1 MERIIGIDLGTTNS
15 CVSIVEG
22 NTPIVIPS
30 RNGGHTTPSV
40 VAITQDQKRLI
51 GHLAKR
57 QAVTNPSNTI
67 TASKRFIGRRWNE
80 PQIQD
85 FLESRGFEAIEG
97 RQGEV
102 LININERAYA
112 MPEISSMILLELKEV
127 AEEYLGESVNKAVIT
142 VPAYFNDRQRQ
153 ATKEAGTLAGLEV
166 MRIINEPTSAALAY
180 GYGKEMDKIVAVYDM
195 GGGTFDFS
203 VLHIADGVFEVLS
216 TVGDTQLGGEDF
228 DDRLIMQW
236 LVVEFAKEHRVD
248 LRRDKMAMQRVRD
261 AAEKAKCELSTT
273 RSTEINLPFI
283 ISRADGMTLHLQMV
297 LTRNQ
302 LESLTEDLVER
313 SIEICKQGMKE
324 AKVEVDEVILVGGMT
339 RMPLIQ
345 ERVRDFFKRSPRR
358 DVHPDEV
365 VSLGAALHA
374 ASLQKGGRDVLLL
387 DVTPMSLGI
396 MVSGGEFNP
405 LIPKNTTIP
414 TSKSHI
420 FTTVRDHQT
429 SVRILVLQGE
439 HEDATQNDLLG
450 EFTLSDIRSAPKGEI
465 EFEVTFEIDANGVV
479 SVSARNLETG
489 IEQAIT
495 VTARS
500 GLTGEALAKMA
511 AENEEHLVGLRER
524 ERILQLQDKIRRTL
538 NTMDRI
544 MPRVETLLAN
554 NGFAEEALV
563 KAHEVIERS
572 KVSVE
577 GSEIELLERDA
588 KALARTLNMFHNVI
602 EKMKRK

>member
-15 CVSIVEG
+15 CVSIMEG
-22 NTPIVIPS
+22 NTSVVIPGK
-30 RNGGHTTPSV
+30 GGVNTTPSV
-40 VAITQDQKRLI
+40 VGITQDGKRLV

-57 QAVTNPSNTI
+57 QAVTNPVNTI
-67 TASKRFIGRRWNE
+67 TAAKRLIGRRWGD
-80 PQIQD
+80 PQTQELI
-85 FLESRGFEAIEG
+85 SARGFETHEG
-97 RQGEV
+97 SHGEV
-102 LININERAYA
+102 MVRINDRSYA
-112 MPEISSMILLELKEV
+112 IPEISSMVLLELKEI
-127 AEEYLGESVNKAVIT
+127 AEEYLGEPVHKAVIT

-153 ATKEAGTLAGLEV
+153 ATKEAGTIAGLEV
-166 MRIINEPTSAALAY
+166 LRIINEPTSAALSY
-180 GYGKEMDKIVAVYDM
+180 GYGKDLDKVIAVYDL

-203 VLHIADGVFEVLS
+203 VLHISDGVFEVLS

-228 DDRLIMQW
+228 DDRLILQW
-236 LVVEFAKEHRVD
+236 LVVEFAQEYRVD
-248 LRRDKMAMQRVRD
+248 LRRDKMAMQRLRD
-261 AAEKAKCELSTT
+261 AAERAKCELSTA

-297 LTRNQ
+297 LTRNK

-313 SIEICKQGMKE
+313 TLDICKRGLAE

-365 VSLGAALHA
+365 VSLGAAIHGM
-374 ASLQKGGRDVLLL
+374 SLQSGGQDVLLL

-396 MVSGGEFNP
+396 MVSGGMFNT

-414 TSKSHI
+414 TSKSHV
-420 FTTVRDHQT
+420 FTTIRDHQT

-439 HEDATQNDLLG
+439 DEDATKNDLLG
-450 EFTLSDIRSAPKGEI
+450 EFALNEIRPAPMGEI

-479 SVSARNLETG
+479 SVNARNLENG
-489 IEQAIT
+489 QEQAIV

-500 GLTGEALAKMA
+500 GMSGEALERMA
-511 AENEEHLVGLRER
+511 AENAEHLLGLRER
-524 ERILQLQDKIRRTL
+524 ERVLQLKQKIKRTL

-544 MPRVETLLAN
+544 MPRVNTLLAN
-554 NGFAEEALV
+554 NGFAEDALT
-563 KAHEVIERS
+563 KAREVIDRSKETINHEVLED
-572 KVSVE
+572 
-577 GSEIELLERDA
+577 LERDA

-602 EKMKRK
+602 EKMKRS